1 MENSPVILGCRKELE
16 EVSKGTEGDRT
27 EGLSQ
32 NGEREQERKEEEER
46 EREQAQEENGENRE
60 AQSQEEISCQP
71 CGEMEGEQARE
82 AVKVRTPVRVSKEE
96 RERHELT
103 HTPFRSWC
111 RHCVMGRGRNQ
122 EHKKVDR
129 DEGEEESAVP
139 RISMDYFF
147 LSEEDEKA
155 CKNPMVV
162 MVDEKTGEKYARVVA
177 SKGLSGSEM
186 DWLVIDMSKELKA

>member
-1 MENSPVILGCRKELE
+1 MGQERSFLEAGLGRKREEEPVRPMENNPVILGCRKELE
-16 EVSKGTEGDRT
+16 EVSKGIEGDGT

-32 NGEREQERKEEEER
+32 DGEQEQERNEEE
-46 EREQAQEENGENRE
+46 QTQESGKEDRE

-122 EHKKVDR
+122 ERKKVDR
-129 DEGEEESAVP
+129 EGGEEESAVP
-139 RISMDYFF
+139 RISMDDFF
-147 LSEEDEKA
+147 LSEPYGGD
-155 CKNPMVV
+155 
-162 MVDEKTGEKYARVVA
+162 G
-177 SKGLSGSEM
+177 G
-186 DWLVIDMSKELKA
+186 